1 MVCRASS
8 SNALVS
14 AERFLPEFSC
24 LGSAGASPRSASAA
38 PSLRGETGMTTAT
51 ARALDDRL
59 RAGGFGRERLRGL
72 GGSVGGSAW
81 YRETARGSPER
92 AARSRR
98 ARGIAV
104 ARRDASGISF
114 RASAR
119 EVART
124 HRRSG
129 ETRAVACRPP
139 LGRARARFALEP
151 YSSTLRPSRR
161 EGGEWSACPGAAPSA
176 ATTVPSRRSALL
188 FQRRSRE
195 NTRQPR
201 HNMTIPGS
209 RSNRSPEPLPSSRRR
224 RRSFL
229 ESSCPTI
236 GAGRAR
242 FSNRA
247 TRARPRTVVRD
258 ATIRRPP
265 L

>member
-1 MVCRASS
+1 
-8 SNALVS
+8 
-14 AERFLPEFSC
+14 
-24 LGSAGASPRSASAA
+24 
-38 PSLRGETGMTTAT
+38 MTTAT

-98 ARGIAV
+98 ARGVAV